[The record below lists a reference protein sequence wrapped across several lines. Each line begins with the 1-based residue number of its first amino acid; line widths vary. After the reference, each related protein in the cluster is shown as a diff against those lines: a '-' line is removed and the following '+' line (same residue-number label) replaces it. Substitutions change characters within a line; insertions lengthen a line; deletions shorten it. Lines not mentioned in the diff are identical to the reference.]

1 MIIEKSEGPTYKP
14 PIQQIL
20 NTIDSRTRVELIQEV
35 DACVLTL
42 VEKEEKRKR
51 KRKKQN
57 ERVTIEL

>member
-1 MIIEKSEGPTYKP
+1 MFLFH
-14 PIQQIL
+14 QQIL

-51 KRKKQN
+51 KRKKT
-57 ERVTIEL
+57 E